1 MFIVRW
7 LLSHPLLLAW
17 ALAILTILLNFG
29 SGSKDHA
36 EHGDDAHAKQ
46 EHHHEDK
53 AHAKSEGHSDKAH
66 AEAPAAKP
74 VVAEATPAAAAP
86 TAEVAPTTEAAPAP
100 EAEPVVTETAT
111 DPNVVVAAPQAP
123 AAVPAENLLMMA
135 RNAYWQGDFAASTQY
150 YNQLIKQ
157 APDEISHQGELAN
170 VLWKNNKPKEA
181 AALYADIAI
190 PMIEAGKRN
199 EVMNLVGFIG
209 VYFPEKAQAISAAL
223 NK

>member
-29 SGSKDHA
+29 SGSKDYA

-46 EHHHEDK
+46 EQHHEDK
-53 AHAKSEGHSDKAH
+53 AHAKPEGHAEKAH

-74 VVAEATPAAAAP
+74 VAAEATPETAP
-86 TAEVAPTTEAAPAP
+86 TAEAAPIAETAP

-111 DPNVVVAAPQAP
+111 DPNVVVAAPQTP

-135 RNAYWQGDFAASTQY
+135 RNAYWQGDFATSTQY

-170 VLWKNNKPKEA
+170 VLWKNNQPKEA